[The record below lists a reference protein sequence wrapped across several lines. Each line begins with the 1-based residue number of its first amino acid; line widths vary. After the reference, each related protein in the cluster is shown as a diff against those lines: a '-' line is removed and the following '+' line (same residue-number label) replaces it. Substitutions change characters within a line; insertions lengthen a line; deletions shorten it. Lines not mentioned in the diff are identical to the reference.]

1 MKKLL
6 EKPAA
11 TKARRRIPAD
21 IMARI
26 DAALDRLAEEPRPA
40 NLDIKAMQGR
50 SDYRLRVGDYRVI
63 FEETETAI
71 TVTAIGRRGD
81 IYD

>member
-1 MKKLL
+1 
-6 EKPAA
+6 
-11 TKARRRIPAD
+11 
-21 IMARI
+21 
-26 DAALDRLAEEPRPA
+26 
-40 NLDIKAMQGR
+40 MQGR

-81 IYD
+81 IYE